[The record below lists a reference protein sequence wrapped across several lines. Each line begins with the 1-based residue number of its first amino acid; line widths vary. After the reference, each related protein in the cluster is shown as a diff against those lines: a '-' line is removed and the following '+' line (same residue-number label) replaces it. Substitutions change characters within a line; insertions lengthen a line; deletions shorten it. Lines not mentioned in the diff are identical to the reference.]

1 MTAELIHRLHF
12 AFTITFH
19 YLFPQLTMGLALLI
33 VVLKSVALRTGSEA
47 WDRAARFW
55 GRIFAINFL
64 FGVVT
69 GIPMEFEFGTNWA
82 RFSRLS
88 GGVIGQPLAMEGVF
102 SFFLESAFLGL
113 FLYGEKRIS
122 KRMHWFSA
130 VMVFLGSW
138 VSGFFII
145 VTDAWMQ
152 HPVAYDRLPSG
163 QFEVLSFWHL
173 LLNPWG
179 LLQYAHNMTGSVI
192 TGSFVMA
199 AVGAFY
205 LLEGRLEGY
214 GRIFLKVG
222 VIAGVIAS
230 ILIIFP
236 TGDLHGKYV
245 ARNQPAAMAGM
256 EGLFKTED
264 GAGVVLMGQPNE
276 ETGQIDNPIVV
287 NNALSFLIYGTTK
300 AEVKGLDQ
308 IPRDQWPTALP
319 LLFYAYHIMAG
330 LGTWFARVDDRLRV
344 SALAQAA
351 LHGALGAMGAAAQ
364 LSAALHRQHRRLDD
378 RRTWP
383 PALAHLRP
391 DAHQRGVLENRLGR
405 QWPVYVVRLHGAL
418 SVDGHSLHRTHLS
431 RDQQRVRAAIAANE
445 VYAELTFCI
454 PALNSEKKELG
465 HDGFCL
471 VLAGRRDDR
480 GLCGA

>member
-19 YLFPQLTMGLALLI
+19 YLFPQLTMGLGLLI
-33 VVLKSVALRTGSEA
+33 VVLKSVALRTGSEQ

-55 GRIFAINFL
+55 GRIFAINFV

-122 KRMHWFSA
+122 RLMHWFSA
-130 VMVFLGSW
+130 VMVFVGSW
-138 VSGFFII
+138 ISGFFII

-152 HPVAYDRLPSG
+152 HPVAFDRLPNG
-163 QFEVLSFWHL
+163 QFQVLSFWQL
-173 LLNPWG
+173 LLNPWA
-179 LLQYAHNMTGSVI
+179 LLQYAHNMTGAVV

-205 LLEGRLEGY
+205 LLENRRQDY

-222 VIAGVIAS
+222 VIAGLVS
-230 ILIIFP
+230 TILIIFP
-236 TGDLHGKYV
+236 TGDMHGKYV

-256 EGLFKTED
+256 EGLFKSEA
-264 GAGVVLMGQPNE
+264 GAGMVLIGQPNE
-276 ETGQIDNPIVV
+276 LTGQIDNPIVV
-287 NNALSFLIYGTTK
+287 NDALSFLIYGTTK

-308 IPRDQWPTALP
+308 FPQDQWPTALP

-330 LGTWFARVDDRLRV
+330 LGTWFVLLMIV
-344 SALAQAA
+344 SAFLLWRKRLESTRLVLWA
-351 LHGALGAMGAAAQ
+351 LL
-364 LSAALHRQHRRLDD
+364 LSFPLPYIANTAGWM
-378 RRTWP
+378 T
-383 PALAHLRP
+383 A
-391 DAHQRGVLENRLGR
+391 ELGR
-405 QWPVYVVRLHGAL
+405 QPWLIYGLMRTSEGYSNTVSASNGLFTLLGFMGLYAL
-418 SVDGHSLHRTHLS
+418 LGLLFTVLIYREISSGPEPAVHDH
-431 RDQQRVRAAIAANE
+431 AAVHA
-445 VYAELTFCI
+445 
-454 PALNSEKKELG
+454 
-465 HDGFCL
+465 D
-471 VLAGRRDDR
+471 
-480 GLCGA
+480 